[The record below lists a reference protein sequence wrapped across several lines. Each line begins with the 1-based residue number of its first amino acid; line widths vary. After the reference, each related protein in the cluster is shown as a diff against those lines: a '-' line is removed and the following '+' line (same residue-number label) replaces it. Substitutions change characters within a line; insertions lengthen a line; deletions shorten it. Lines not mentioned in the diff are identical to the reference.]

1 MTFPTWVK
9 LDPTDGGFSKVVG
22 FGTPQG
28 TVDANV
34 VYGGALYLLIG
45 AEDSLDAT
53 LYRVAL

>member
-1 MTFPTWVK
+1 V
-9 LDPTDGGFSKVVG
+9 S

-28 TVDANV
+28 TVDANI

-45 AEDSLDAT
+45 AEDSLRAS